1 MSTLETNLI
10 QPATGTTLTV
20 GASGDTIDIPSG
32 ATLDTTGATVTG
44 LTTGKILQVVQ
55 GTHTAVK
62 TVTATSYTTSDLTA
76 TITPTSASNKVLVVA
91 NARISVFGD
100 GSNSSGR
107 VALFALFRGTVSDT
121 KIMENQIGLSDR
133 TASTSVN
140 TTSYIPGVLTVLDSP
155 STTSSQTYTLGLS
168 GSGAADI
175 QLGGGSSELSTLT
188 LMEVSA

>member
-20 GASGDTIDIPSG
+20 GASGDTITIPSG
-32 ATLDTTGATVTG
+32 ATISNSGTATGF
-44 LTTGKILQVVQ
+44 GKILQVVQ

-76 TITPTSASNKVLVVA
+76 AITPTSTSNKVLVVA

-100 GSNSSGR
+100 GSSSSGR

>member
-1 MSTLETNLI
+1 MALSKVDGTNFI
-10 QPATGTTLTV
+10 APTIPASAG
-20 GASGDTIDIPSG
+20 G
-32 ATLDTTGATVTG
+32 TG
-44 LTTGKILQVVQ
+44 LTSLPAFGKVLQVV
-55 GTHTAVK
+55 TATTSS
-62 TVTATSYTTSDLTA
+62 TVTQTATSYATSGLTA
-76 TITPTSASNKVLVVA
+76 SITPTSTSNKVLVITSCA
-91 NARISVFGD
+91 IQTYGD
-100 GSNSSGR
+100 GSSSSGR
-107 VALFALFRGTVSDT
+107 NAPVGLFRGTVSDT